1 MKKIKI
7 IGTTYGYHN
16 KYGRLEPKD
25 EKSEPFLLDD
35 KEADRLVSEGLAEI
49 VAEDVAMPEIDEEH
63 TDASEN
69 TTEAENRAEDAEIAQ
84 RGEDEIPYTERPEYD
99 ENTKVNDL
107 REIAK
112 NVGIKFSVG
121 MKKEDMIAQLDE
133 FFDEYFSEVDLA
145 AAEPLE

>member
-1 MKKIKI
+1 MKKVKI

-49 VAEDVAMPEIDEEH
+49 VGEGVAMPVNDEKQV
-63 TDASEN
+63 DASEN
-69 TTEAENRAEDAEIAQ
+69 TPEAEGRAEDAEIAQ
-84 RGEDEIPYTERPEYD
+84 KGEGDIPYTERPDYD
-99 ENTKVNDL
+99 ESTKVNDL

-133 FFDEYFSEVDLA
+133 FFDDYFSEVDLA
-145 AAEPLE
+145 AAEPLA